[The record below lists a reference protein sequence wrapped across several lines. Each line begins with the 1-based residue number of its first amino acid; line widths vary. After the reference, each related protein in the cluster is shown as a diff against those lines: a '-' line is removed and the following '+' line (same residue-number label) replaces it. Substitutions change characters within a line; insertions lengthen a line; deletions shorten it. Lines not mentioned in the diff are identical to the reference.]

1 MPRRKQTIRSNPNPL
16 PGPIT
21 PPGKTNNPRNKK
33 KDKVSPAGTR
43 SAAVTEPVKRRKT
56 SEWTGRGG
64 PNHTK
69 LQSEMEPEIEPE
81 MEPEIEPEI
90 KPEIYIKTASGETF
104 NIEFLETDTILDL
117 KNKINALSGISQKK
131 MILSFSEKKLVDS
144 KTLKYYNIDLGAT
157 LLLIEKQYIKEI
169 KKEIKNSGQGK
180 PNLFG
185 FEIPSW
191 LFSDN
196 LNLGKFKK
204 KSSKRKKKKHKKKTK
219 RKTIHK
225 K

>member
-1 MPRRKQTIRSNPNPL
+1 MPRRKQTGRKTIRSNPNPL

-21 PPGKTNNPRNKK
+21 PPGKTNNPRNIKEEN
-33 KDKVSPAGTR
+33 VR
-43 SAAVTEPVKRRKT
+43 SAAVTQKAKRRPT

-69 LQSEMEPEIEPE
+69 LQPEI
-81 MEPEIEPEI
+81 EPEIEPEI

-196 LNLGKFKK
+196 LGQFKK
-204 KSSKRKKKKHKKKTK
+204 KYSKRKKKKHKKKTK
-219 RKTIHK
+219 RKSK
-225 K
+225 

>member
-1 MPRRKQTIRSNPNPL
+1 MPRRKPNHF
-16 PGPIT
+16 PGPST
-21 PPGKTNNPRNKK
+21 PPGKTNNPRNIKEE
-33 KDKVSPAGTR
+33 KVSPAGTR
-43 SAAVTEPVKRRKT
+43 SAAVTQKAKRRQT
-56 SEWTGRGG
+56 SEWTGLGG

-69 LQSEMEPEIEPE
+69 LQPE
-81 MEPEIEPEI
+81 MEPEME
-90 KPEIYIKTASGETF
+90 PEIYIKTASGETF